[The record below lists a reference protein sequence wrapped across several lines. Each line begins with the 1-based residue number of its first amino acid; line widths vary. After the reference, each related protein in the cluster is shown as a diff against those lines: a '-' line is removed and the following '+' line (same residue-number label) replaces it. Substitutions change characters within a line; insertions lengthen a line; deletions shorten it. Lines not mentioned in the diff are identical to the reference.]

1 MPELRLSDLRQ
12 SNPGLAESPTL
23 EMLLS
28 DLRRQGEPEPSST
41 ATPSVS
47 PWRPGSPA
55 TPSLSLDP
63 IVDAVIGS
71 VYNPEN
77 PSLVHRA
84 ANTLFGVENPPQER
98 LDAAVPSRKGMVGDV
113 SAKALQDA
121 ATILKLHEAG
131 GGGSTFNPATRRPVT
146 SGYAVA
152 VFPNKEDA
160 LKLGRYTPSDVQP
173 GPPTIERLSDFLAD
187 PKRQDIL
194 QKNKSLS
201 VGTWES
207 GGQTYY
213 DIPAT
218 PSAEAVGAN
227 LGQKGG
233 QLAMYDLKRGRE
245 IPVEPNPKP
254 TQVRLSSIA
263 DMEDK
268 IAQLQGEMRPY
279 GKAKQMYEQG
289 VDFKKSLGE
298 AVGDP
303 TWYRSAGYE
312 SIHDLFRSPED
323 WNMFLRFYAATSP
336 QQQSAAGN
344 LDAALKA
351 FQLWKRGAPD
361 AAYQK
366 VFMEGHSGNILRAI
380 HGGLEAE
387 MTGPKVFEFNRAVPS
402 LRASLAAGD
411 PEAVAFDRHNGA
423 FYFPRLG
430 EEELSRE
437 HVQAGAARMRED
449 ARRVGVTPQE
459 FAETVWRGFVTS
471 QRGRGYGVNYA
482 GAQPLDAQIRG
493 RMAQRGIE
501 NISDYG
507 KQPLDP
513 KIVARLQKMGTQ
525 DIADWASKNGMS
537 TPMALFLLGSAAGGI
552 GAQAA
557 PAGAAQ

>member
-1 MPELRLSDLRQ
+1 MI
-12 SNPGLAESPTL
+12 NA
-23 EMLLS
+23 
-28 DLRRQGEPEPSST
+28 
-41 ATPSVS
+41 
-47 PWRPGSPA
+47 
-55 TPSLSLDP
+55 
-63 IVDAVIGS
+63 AVGS
-71 VYNPEN
+71 VYNPEQ

-84 ANTLFGVENPPQER
+84 ANTALGVENPPEER
-98 LDAAVPSRKGMVGDV
+98 LDAAVPTRKGMVGDV
-113 SAKALQDA
+113 SAKALKDA

-131 GGGSTFNPATRRPVT
+131 GGGSTFNPATGRPVT
-146 SGYAVA
+146 SGYSVA

-160 LKLGRYTPSDVQP
+160 LKMGRYTPSDVQP

-194 QKNKSLS
+194 QKNKALS

-245 IPVEPNPKP
+245 IPLEPNPEP

-268 IAQLQGEMRPY
+268 IAQLQSEMRPF
-279 GKAKQMYEQG
+279 GQAKQMYEQG
-289 VDFKKSLGE
+289 VAFKKSLGE
-298 AVGDP
+298 ALNDP

-323 WNMFLRFYAATSP
+323 WNMFLRLYAATSP

-351 FQLWKRGAPD
+351 FQLWKQGAPE

-366 VFMEGHSGNILRAI
+366 VFMGGHAGNILRAI
-380 HGGLEAE
+380 RGEAE
-387 MTGPKVFEFNRAVPS
+387 MGGPKVFEFNRAVPS

-423 FYFPRLG
+423 FYLPKLG

-449 ARRVGVTPQE
+449 ARRVGTTPQE

-471 QRGRGYGVNYA
+471 QRGRGYGAQYP
-482 GAQPLDAQIRG
+482 GAQPLEQQIRG
-493 RMAQRGIE
+493 RMAERGIE

-513 KIVARLQKMGTQ
+513 KTVARLQKVGIK
-525 DIADWASKNGMS
+525 DIADWASKHGMS
-537 TPMALFLLGSAAGGI
+537 TPMALFMLGSAAGGI